1 MAQVLAQR
9 TPEELGNPEYNYF
22 IAFKIDPK
30 ETDKS
35 KIETRIKTALSSTS
49 GTIVGRRLN
58 ELRNDVLEVMC
69 NDSVFN
75 STSGTYAAGKG
86 GRAKEAAAAKTFK
99 LKEAIDIVEIL
110 CQTRKMLLKSELIDI
125 LNVANKPVT
134 YITESEFFGA
144 LSYLE
149 KMGVKIIDNT
159 DVSIPFSEYKKAE
172 NLLNTPNKKDLYDF
186 LGLPPSASAA
196 EIQKA
201 MMEQSHKAN
210 MVRISDKSTAQ
221 SIDNLCPIV
230 KKLLLSGQAARDSYD
245 RYLILRDEVW
255 ADFEKRKSFSIKEMS
270 MEEYADY
277 TQKVI
282 ELLKVSVAEAEK
294 ILAVGFKF
302 FQFNIVGKSDGSN
315 FEVCPYPDCGKLYVK
330 GAKSCPHCGK
340 PLEIFCWN
348 CRQTMRFTKDDKG
361 CSACGATVHAHEL
374 FRQKCSALDGLLA
387 KPVTDIATLQ
397 TAFLAIKN
405 VVPNFASCADSV
417 VAKKVNEYEGVIAA
431 RIKREETTGAKY
443 REEVVAINELVAQK
457 RYQSA
462 LALARGLAVKYP
474 GYDPEN
480 TRKLTDSYTAVMNSA
495 QQQVELAKQYMA
507 QRNEGMAVA
516 AAVKAIKLCDDHT
529 EARQILQKFPPK
541 PVTGLRA
548 SLDGGKIRL
557 EWGAVKQDYVTYTV
571 IKKVGVAPTSA
582 EDGALVEDGLS
593 ICFYEDLN
601 IVSATPYFYA
611 VYAER
616 YGVRSSITA
625 TQTVVMGYA
634 DVANVRQEVV
644 AGGVKVTWDTPQN
657 VKSVEVW
664 KNSGAVAPMNPGEGK
679 RVPVSENGFTDA
691 GCDSESAY
699 LIVCNYDVKG
709 KIVYSHG
716 VRAVFKPFE
725 KTEPLRGVRIEP
737 LGGGRYIF
745 SCDAGYTG
753 KVRLYTA
760 ATKLSIPTDTTLRY
774 LDFNSI
780 CKGLTSVAA
789 VPNSE
794 GRLVFSL
801 PVGKIYQVYAIVSTE
816 QLFIVS
822 PPVLI
827 NMIEGIVR
835 CTHTFADG
843 IVTVMGQLHPKASA
857 VIIRIGQKDYIDTPE
872 TGGEKFTFRTEE
884 FSRKGKLELKL
895 KTDTV
900 NYITV
905 FVEFREDGVTSY
917 AQPVRLTPP
926 IDYRETIPVLYS
938 MEYVPNPS
946 KPFKVMLSFEA
957 DKEVFL
963 PNMVLMQGGPRPLNK
978 NAGGLC
984 ERVDDVVLKKGL
996 FSKKYTAKRVIMAKP
1011 VPANVKFAL
1020 FLDEDVSFIQLKEV
1034 RKL

>member
-35 KIETRIKTALSSTS
+35 KIEARIKTALSSTS
-49 GTIVGRRLN
+49 GTIAGRRLN
-58 ELRNDVLEVMC
+58 ELKNDVLEVMC

-75 STSGTYAAGKG
+75 SASGTYAVGKG

-99 LKEAIDIVEIL
+99 LKEATGIVEIL
-110 CQTRKMLLKSELIDI
+110 CQTRKMLLKSELIKI
-125 LNVANKPVT
+125 LNVKNKPVT

-159 DVSIPFSEYKKAE
+159 DVSIPFSDYQQAE
-172 NLLNTPNKKDLYDF
+172 KRLEPLNKKDLYDF

-201 MMEQSHKAN
+201 SDEQRRESSKS
-210 MVRISDKSTAQ
+210 SDLKKKQ
-221 SIDNLCPIV
+221 SVSNLCSTV

-245 RYLILRDEVW
+245 RYLILRDKVW
-255 ADFEKRKSFSIKEMS
+255 ADFETRNNFSIKEMS

-294 ILAVGFKF
+294 ILAVGCKF

-315 FEVCPYPDCGKLYVK
+315 FEVCPYSDCGKLYVK

-361 CSACGATVHAHEL
+361 CFACGATVHAHEL
-374 FRQKCSALDGLLA
+374 FRQKCSALDGILA

-397 TAFLAIKN
+397 TAFLAVKN
-405 VVPNFASCADSV
+405 VVPNYASRADSA

-474 GYDPEN
+474 GYDSEN

-507 QRNEGMAVA
+507 QRNEGMAVV

-616 YGVRSSITA
+616 YGVHSSITA

-709 KIVYSHG
+709 KTVYSHG

-737 LGGGRYIF
+737 LGDGRYIF

-780 CKGLTSVAA
+780 CKGLSPVAA

-835 CTHTFADG
+835 CAHTFADG

-872 TGGEKFTFRTEE
+872 AGGEKFTFRAEE

-938 MEYVPNPS
+938 MEYVSNPS
-946 KPFKVMLSFEA
+946 KPFKVTLSFEA
-957 DKEVFL
+957 DKEVSL
-963 PNMVLMQGGPRPLNK
+963 PNMVLMQGSPRPLNK

-984 ERVDDVVLKKGL
+984 ERVDGVVLKKGL
-996 FSKKYTAKRVIMAKP
+996 FSKKYTAKRVITAKP
-1011 VPANVKFAL
+1011 VPANIKFAL

>member
-1 MAQVLAQR
+1 MAQVQTQR

-22 IAFKIDPK
+22 IAFKIEPK
-30 ETDKS
+30 ETDKG

-58 ELRNDVLEVMC
+58 ELKNDVLEVMC
-69 NDSVFN
+69 NDAVFN
-75 STSGTYAAGKG
+75 PASGTYAAGQG
-86 GRAKEAAAAKTFK
+86 GRAKEAAAAKAFK
-99 LKEAIDIVEIL
+99 LKEAVGIVEIL
-110 CQTRKMLLKSELIDI
+110 CQTRKTLLKSELIDI

-134 YITESEFFGA
+134 YFTEDEFFGA

-159 DVSIPFSEYKKAE
+159 DVSIPFSEYQQAE
-172 NLLNTPNKKDLYDF
+172 KRLEPLNKKDLYDF
-186 LGLPPSASAA
+186 LGLPPNASSA

-201 MMEQSHKAN
+201 SDEQYRESNKS
-210 MVRISDKSTAQ
+210 SDLKKKQ
-221 SIDNLCPIV
+221 SVSNLCSTV

-245 RYLILRDEVW
+245 KYLVLRDKVW

-282 ELLKVSVAEAEK
+282 DLLKISAAEAEK
-294 ILAVGFKF
+294 MLAVGCKF

-315 FEVCPYPDCGKLYVK
+315 FEVCPYPDCGKLYIK

-340 PLEIFCWN
+340 PLEILCWN
-348 CRQTMRFTKDDKG
+348 CRQVMRFTKEDKG
-361 CSACGATVHAHEL
+361 CPACGATVHAHDL

-387 KPVTDIATLQ
+387 KPVTDIAALQ
-397 TAFLAIKN
+397 TAFLDVKN
-405 VVPNFASCADSV
+405 VVPNYAARADSA
-417 VAKKVNEYEGVIAA
+417 VAKKVSEYEGVIAA

-480 TRKLTDSYTAVMNSA
+480 TRKLTDGCTAVMNSA

-516 AAVKAIKLCDDHT
+516 AAVRAVKLCDDHT

-548 SLDGGKIRL
+548 GLDGGKIRL
-557 EWGAVKQDYVTYTV
+557 EWSDVKQDYVTYTV

-593 ICFYEDLN
+593 IRFYEDLN

-616 YGVRSSITA
+616 YGVRSAITA
-625 TQTVVMGYA
+625 TQTAVMGYA

-644 AGGVKVTWDTPQN
+644 DGGVKVTWDTPQN
-657 VKSVEVW
+657 VRSVEVW
-664 KNSGAVAPMNPGEGK
+664 KNSGAVAPTSPGEGK
-679 RVPVSENGFTDA
+679 RVSVSENGFTDA
-691 GCDSESAY
+691 GCDGESAY

-709 KIVYSHG
+709 KSVPSHG

-737 LGGGRYIF
+737 LGGGRYAF
-745 SCDAGYTG
+745 SCDAGYAG
-753 KVRLYTA
+753 KVRLYSA

-780 CKGLTSVAA
+780 CKGLSPVAA
-789 VPNSE
+789 SPNSE

-801 PVGKIYQVYAIVSTE
+801 PAGRIYQVYAIVSTE

-827 NMIEGIVR
+827 NAMEGLAR
-835 CTHTFADG
+835 CAHTFADG
-843 IVTVMGQLHPKASA
+843 TVTVTGQLHPKAA
-857 VIIRIGQKDYIDTPE
+857 ALIVRVGQKDYIDTPE
-872 TGGEKFTFRTEE
+872 TGGEKFTFTAEE

-926 IDYRETIPVLYS
+926 IDYRETVPVLYA
-938 MEYVPNPS
+938 MEYAPTPS
-946 KPFKVMLSFEA
+946 KPFKVTLSFES
-957 DKEVFL
+957 DKEVAL
-963 PNMVLMQGGPRPLNK
+963 PNMVLMQGRPRPLNK
-978 NAGGLC
+978 NAGELC
-984 ERVDDVVLKKGL
+984 ERVEGVALKKGL
-996 FSKKYTAKRVIMAKP
+996 FSKKYTARRVITAKP
-1011 VPANVKFAL
+1011 VAANTKFAL
-1020 FLDEDVSFIQLKEV
+1020 FLDEEVVFIQLKEV

>member
-35 KIETRIKTALSSTS
+35 KIEARIKTALSSTS
-49 GTIVGRRLN
+49 GTIAGRRLN
-58 ELRNDVLEVMC
+58 ELKNDVLEVMC

-75 STSGTYAAGKG
+75 SASGTYAVGKG

-99 LKEAIDIVEIL
+99 LKEATGIVEIL
-110 CQTRKMLLKSELIDI
+110 CQTRKMLLKSELIKI
-125 LNVANKPVT
+125 LNVKNKPVT

-159 DVSIPFSEYKKAE
+159 DVSIPFSDYQQAE
-172 NLLNTPNKKDLYDF
+172 KRLEPLNKKDLYDF

-201 MMEQSHKAN
+201 SDEQRRESSKS
-210 MVRISDKSTAQ
+210 SDLKKKQ
-221 SIDNLCPIV
+221 SVSNLCSTV

-245 RYLILRDEVW
+245 RYLILRDKVW
-255 ADFEKRKSFSIKEMS
+255 ADFETRNNFSIKEMS

-294 ILAVGFKF
+294 ILAVGCKF

-315 FEVCPYPDCGKLYVK
+315 FEVCPYSDCGKLYVK

-361 CSACGATVHAHEL
+361 CFACGATVHAHEL
-374 FRQKCSALDGLLA
+374 FRQKCSALDGILA

-397 TAFLAIKN
+397 TAFLAVKN
-405 VVPNFASCADSV
+405 VVPNYASRADSA

-474 GYDPEN
+474 GYDSEN

-616 YGVRSSITA
+616 YGVHSSITA

-709 KIVYSHG
+709 KTVYSHG

-780 CKGLTSVAA
+780 CKGLSPVAA

-835 CTHTFADG
+835 CAHTFADG

-872 TGGEKFTFRTEE
+872 TGGEKFTFRAEE

-938 MEYVPNPS
+938 MEYVSNPS
-946 KPFKVMLSFEA
+946 KPFKVTLSFEA
-957 DKEVFL
+957 DKEVSL
-963 PNMVLMQGGPRPLNK
+963 PNMVLMQGSPRPLNK

-984 ERVDDVVLKKGL
+984 ERVDGVVLKKGL
-996 FSKKYTAKRVIMAKP
+996 FSKKYTAKRVITAKP
-1011 VPANVKFAL
+1011 VPANIKFAL

>member
-1 MAQVLAQR
+1 MAQVQAQR

-22 IAFKIDPK
+22 IAFKIEPK
-30 ETDKS
+30 ETDKG
-35 KIETRIKTALSSTS
+35 KIATRIKTALSSTS

-58 ELRNDVLEVMC
+58 ELKNDVLEVMC
-69 NDSVFN
+69 NDAVFN
-75 STSGTYAAGKG
+75 PASGTYATGQG
-86 GRAKEAAAAKTFK
+86 GRAKEAAAAKAFK
-99 LKEAIDIVEIL
+99 LKEAVGIVEIL
-110 CQTRKMLLKSELIDI
+110 CQTRKTLLKSELIDI

-134 YITESEFFGA
+134 YFTENEFFGA

-159 DVSIPFSEYKKAE
+159 DVSIPFSEYQQAE
-172 NLLNTPNKKDLYDF
+172 KRLEPLNKKNLYDF
-186 LGLPPSASAA
+186 LDLPLNASSA

-201 MMEQSHKAN
+201 SDEQYRESNKS
-210 MVRISDKSTAQ
+210 SDLKKKQ
-221 SIDNLCPIV
+221 SVSNLCSTV
-230 KKLLLSGQAARDSYD
+230 KKLLLSGPAARDSYD
-245 RYLILRDEVW
+245 KYLVLRDKVW

-277 TQKVI
+277 TQRVI
-282 ELLKVSVAEAEK
+282 DLLKISAAEAEK
-294 ILAVGFKF
+294 ILAVGCKF
-302 FQFNIVGKSDGSN
+302 FQFNIVGKSDGNN
-315 FEVCPYPDCGKLYVK
+315 FEVCPYPDCGKLYIK

-340 PLEIFCWN
+340 SLEIFCWN
-348 CRQTMRFTKDDKG
+348 CRQTMRFTKEDKG

-387 KPVTDIATLQ
+387 KPVTDIASLQ
-397 TAFLAIKN
+397 TAFLAVKN
-405 VVPNFASCADSV
+405 VVPNYVARADSV

-480 TRKLTDSYTAVMNSA
+480 TRKLTADCMAVMNSA
-495 QQQVELAKQYMA
+495 QQQVEFAKQYMA

-516 AAVKAIKLCDDHT
+516 AAVRAIKLCDDHT

-541 PVTGLRA
+541 PVMGLRVG
-548 SLDGGKIRL
+548 LDGGKIRL
-557 EWGAVKQDYVTYTV
+557 EWGDVKQDYVTYTV

-582 EDGALVEDGLS
+582 EDGALVENGLS

-616 YGVRSSITA
+616 YGVRSAITA
-625 TQTVVMGYA
+625 TQTAIMGYA

-644 AGGVKVTWDTPQN
+644 DGGVKVTWDTPQN
-657 VKSVEVW
+657 VRSVEVW
-664 KNSGAVAPMNPGEGK
+664 KNSGAVAPTSLGEGK

-691 GCDSESAY
+691 GCDGESAY

-709 KIVYSHG
+709 RSVRSHG

-737 LGGGRYIF
+737 LGGERYAF
-745 SCDAGYTG
+745 SCNAGYVG
-753 KVRLYTA
+753 KVRLYSA
-760 ATKLSIPTDTTLRY
+760 ATKLPIPTDTPLRY

-780 CKGLTSVAA
+780 CKGLSPVAA
-789 VPNSE
+789 SPNSE
-794 GRLVFSL
+794 GHLIFSL
-801 PVGKIYQVYAIVSTE
+801 PAGKIYQVYAMVSTE

-827 NMIEGIVR
+827 NAMEGLAR
-835 CTHTFADG
+835 CAHTFVDG
-843 IVTVMGQLHPKASA
+843 TVTVTGQLHPKAA
-857 VIIRIGQKDYIDTPE
+857 ALIVRVGQKDYIDTPE
-872 TGGEKFTFRTEE
+872 TGGEKFAFTAEE
-884 FSRKGKLELKL
+884 FSRKGRLELKL

-926 IDYRETIPVLYS
+926 IDYRETVPVLYA
-938 MEYVPNPS
+938 MEYAPTPS
-946 KPFKVMLSFEA
+946 KPFKVTISFES
-957 DKEVFL
+957 DKEVAL
-963 PNMVLMQGGPRPLNK
+963 PNMVLMQGRPRPLNK
-978 NAGGLC
+978 NAGELC
-984 ERVDDVVLKKGL
+984 ERIEGVVLKKGL
-996 FSKKYTAKRVIMAKP
+996 FSKKYTARRVITANP
-1011 VPANVKFAL
+1011 VAANTKFAL
-1020 FLDEDVSFIQLKEV
+1020 FLDEEVGFIQLKEV

>member
-58 ELRNDVLEVMC
+58 ELKNDVLEVMC

-75 STSGTYAAGKG
+75 SASGTYAVGKG

-99 LKEAIDIVEIL
+99 LKEATGIVEIL
-110 CQTRKMLLKSELIDI
+110 CQTRKMLLKSELIKI
-125 LNVANKPVT
+125 LNVKNKPVT

-159 DVSIPFSEYKKAE
+159 DVSIPFSDYQQAE
-172 NLLNTPNKKDLYDF
+172 KRLEPLNKKDLYDF
-186 LGLPPSASAA
+186 LGLSSSASAA

-201 MMEQSHKAN
+201 SDEQYRESNKS
-210 MVRISDKSTAQ
+210 SDLKKKQ
-221 SIDNLCPIV
+221 SVSNLCSTV

-245 RYLILRDEVW
+245 RYLILRDKVW

-294 ILAVGFKF
+294 ILAVGCKF

-397 TAFLAIKN
+397 TAFLAVKN
-405 VVPNFASCADSV
+405 VVPNYASRADSA

-474 GYDPEN
+474 GYDSEN

-691 GCDSESAY
+691 CCDSENAY

-709 KIVYSHG
+709 KTVYSHG
-716 VRAVFKPFE
+716 VRAVFKPYE

-780 CKGLTSVAA
+780 CKGLSPVAT

-794 GRLVFSL
+794 GRLAFSL
-801 PVGKIYQVYAIVSTE
+801 PLGKIYQVYAIVSTE

-872 TGGEKFTFRTEE
+872 AGGEKFTFRAEE

-938 MEYVPNPS
+938 MEYVSNPS
-946 KPFKVMLSFEA
+946 KPFKVTLSFEA

-963 PNMVLMQGGPRPLNK
+963 PNMVLMQGSPRPLNK

-996 FSKKYTAKRVIMAKP
+996 FSKKYIAKRVIMAKP
-1011 VPANVKFAL
+1011 VPANIKFAL

>member
-22 IAFKIDPK
+22 IAFKIDLK

-58 ELRNDVLEVMC
+58 ELKNDVLEVMC

-75 STSGTYAAGKG
+75 SASGTYAVGKG

-99 LKEAIDIVEIL
+99 LKEATGIVEIL

-134 YITESEFFGA
+134 YFTESEFFGA
-144 LSYLE
+144 ISYLE

-159 DVSIPFSEYKKAE
+159 DVSIPFSDYQQAE
-172 NLLNTPNKKDLYDF
+172 KRLEPLNKKDLYDF
-186 LGLPPSASAA
+186 LGLSSSASAA

-201 MMEQSHKAN
+201 SDEQYRESNKS
-210 MVRISDKSTAQ
+210 SDLKKKQ
-221 SIDNLCPIV
+221 SVSNLCSTV

-245 RYLILRDEVW
+245 RYLILRDKVW

-294 ILAVGFKF
+294 ILAVGCKF
-302 FQFNIVGKSDGSN
+302 FQFNIVGKSDESN

-374 FRQKCSALDGLLA
+374 FRQKCSALDGILA

-397 TAFLAIKN
+397 TAFLAVKN
-405 VVPNFASCADSV
+405 VVPNYASRADSA

-616 YGVRSSITA
+616 YGVHSSITA

-691 GCDSESAY
+691 GCNSENAY

-709 KIVYSHG
+709 KTVYSHG

-780 CKGLTSVAA
+780 CKGLSPVAT

-872 TGGEKFTFRTEE
+872 TGGEKFTFRAEE

-946 KPFKVMLSFEA
+946 KPFKVTLSFEA

-963 PNMVLMQGGPRPLNK
+963 PNMVLMQGSPRPLNK

-1011 VPANVKFAL
+1011 VPANIKFAL
-1020 FLDEDVSFIQLKEV
+1020 FLNEDVSFIQLKEV

>member
-58 ELRNDVLEVMC
+58 ELKNDVLEVMC

-75 STSGTYAAGKG
+75 SASGTYAAGKG
-86 GRAKEAAAAKTFK
+86 GRAKEAAVAKTFK

-134 YITESEFFGA
+134 YFTESEFFGA
-144 LSYLE
+144 ISYLE

-159 DVSIPFSEYKKAE
+159 DVSIPFSEYQQAE
-172 NLLNTPNKKDLYDF
+172 KRLEPLNKKDLYDF
-186 LGLPPSASAA
+186 LGLSSSASAA

-201 MMEQSHKAN
+201 SDEQYRESNKS
-210 MVRISDKSTAQ
+210 SDLKKKQ
-221 SIDNLCPIV
+221 SVSNLCSTV

-245 RYLILRDEVW
+245 RYLILRDKVW

-294 ILAVGFKF
+294 ILAVGCKF
-302 FQFNIVGKSDGSN
+302 FQFNIVGKSDESN

-374 FRQKCSALDGLLA
+374 FRQKCSALDGILA

-397 TAFLAIKN
+397 TAFLAVKN
-405 VVPNFASCADSV
+405 VVPNYASRADSA

-557 EWGAVKQDYVTYTV
+557 EWGAVKQDYVTYPV

-582 EDGALVEDGLS
+582 EDGAL
-593 ICFYEDLN
+593 
-601 IVSATPYFYA
+601 TPYFYA

-616 YGVRSSITA
+616 YGVHSSITA

-691 GCDSESAY
+691 GCDSENAY

-709 KIVYSHG
+709 KTVYSHG

-780 CKGLTSVAA
+780 CKGLSPVAT

-872 TGGEKFTFRTEE
+872 TGGEKFTFRAEE

-946 KPFKVMLSFEA
+946 KPFKVTLSFEA

-963 PNMVLMQGGPRPLNK
+963 PNMVLMQGSPRPLNK

-1011 VPANVKFAL
+1011 VPANIKFAL
-1020 FLDEDVSFIQLKEV
+1020 FLNEDVSFIQLKEV